1 MSLELEHEC
10 PRCEGKQTF
19 WRTASMELHLGEKT
33 KWRCPECDYGFILID
48 DEADIDS
55 SRVDA

>member
-1 MSLELEHEC
+1 MEHEC
-10 PRCEGKQTF
+10 PRCGGVRTF
-19 WRTASMELHLGEKT
+19 WRTASTELHLGEKT

-55 SRVDA
+55 SRIDA